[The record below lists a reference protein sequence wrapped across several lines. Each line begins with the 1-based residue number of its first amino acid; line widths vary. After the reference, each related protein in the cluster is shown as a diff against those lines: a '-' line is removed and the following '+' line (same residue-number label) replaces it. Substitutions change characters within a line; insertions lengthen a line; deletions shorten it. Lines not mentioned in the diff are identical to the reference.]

1 MIEEAKQILV
11 NATRGELLVD
21 ACAVSHPSLTETV
34 YITPFHPG
42 FIDSANNRTFQY
54 VPMRVDKPANIENLS
69 QQYKIIIQD
78 LGPGGDSLGLNGIVS
93 QYLDQIPIG
102 TTDPA
107 ILTVWSYH
115 IDREQNVQLADG
127 PYTVEIR
134 EFSSE
139 PQGVGF
145 TAEPQATNQTKCG
158 ERGTIERTGG
168 LYRQFT

>member
-1 MIEEAKQILV
+1 MIEQAKQILV
-11 NATRGELLVD
+11 NATRGEMLVD
-21 ACAVSHPSLTETV
+21 ACAISHPSLAAPI
-34 YITPFHPG
+34 YITPLHPG
-42 FIDSANNRTFQY
+42 FTDTVNNRTFQY

-69 QQYKIIIQD
+69 QQYKIVIQD
-78 LGPGGDSLGLNGIVS
+78 LGPGGDSLGVNGIAS
-93 QYLDQIPIG
+93 SYLDMIPVD
-102 TTDPA
+102 TSDPA
-107 ILTVWSYH
+107 VLTVWSYH
-115 IDREQNVQLADG
+115 FDRDQNVTLADG

-158 ERGTIERTGG
+158 ERGSIERTGG